1 MSSSNNNSTVVFSVD
16 ATGVEAGVNKI
27 KAGSAT
33 VNAAMDAM
41 AKKSQ
46 LVDAAM
52 KEAAANGFELNARAA
67 NKLASEYQRLADTAG
82 KTQAQIVAQKAANTG
97 VTSTFASMQAQIAA
111 ASAETHGFSF
121 ATSAAKR
128 ELVVLAHEL
137 SQGNYKKFG
146 GSLLVEA
153 ERTGAA
159 GLLFS
164 AAGLGA
170 IALTA
175 AVAGLAY
182 EIAKGAMAFDALSKA
197 SAVTGQYLGLT
208 DSQLSDMAKTLAG
221 TATGITTVETTMS
234 GLIDSG
240 RIAADQ
246 LSLATKVTADF
257 AHDTG
262 MAAEDAVK
270 AMVKFAEDPKKALE
284 ELQSQYHTFSGA
296 QVEVIDGYIRTGDS
310 AAAYKAILQGMDEA
324 HTRMAKT
331 GVDQVGVLQKAWQLL
346 KADVIDTINHISQ
359 IGVATSDADKYTAA
373 INAQTEAQANL
384 NKAKAFPTGFNG
396 QNIKVAQA
404 ALDVANAQL
413 KAQQQTQDLAQKN
426 ATDNKAR
433 ASSGDA
439 AMASNAYQAANKH
452 PSAIRVRDAAIDEEN
467 AAFNKV
473 ALSSLDKSGTAYQQD
488 LQQHLDAITKIN
500 EDYAKKT
507 KAHGTT
513 SGIGSQ
519 LADLMGQNKL
529 IEQEEKRS
537 EQTLKAQRDAGLVDS
552 AQYLQQ
558 LHDLQAGALTKE
570 IALAQQRADVAGGKK
585 DKATQQTALAQVAEY
600 NAQLVA
606 LDQTLSQD
614 LAKVSAVREGNVRK
628 YADSE
633 AATLQKQ
640 QAGYANAFATR
651 FLSADQKSDF
661 DARAKLLEN
670 YENQV
675 AALKQKFEGPTA
687 DKIELARE
695 LDIAQEGYKDKQAA
709 LETNL
714 KQQQDMRNSY
724 GDQVKLAMTNLA
736 GASQTN
742 AQLAAQAF
750 TTSFSDMSN
759 ALQTFVTTGKISFSG
774 LAASILSDLA
784 KIALQAAESQ
794 IFRAAMSSSMFSTG
808 GAVGSYADGGS
819 IVGAGTGTSD
829 SIPAMLS
836 NGEYVLNAAST
847 KKYGSLLDA
856 MNNGTAHFASG
867 GAVGTVAPSSG
878 GSNTNLSLSLGAGN
892 SGLTQ
897 QDLIAIA
904 PHIQTLIDK
913 RMAQKIGGQGGF
925 ADMIRQ
931 GKI

>member
-1 MSSSNNNSTVVFSVD
+1 MSTSNNNSTIVYSLD
-16 ATGVEAGVNKI
+16 ANGFEAGVNKVR
-27 KAGSAT
+27 AGADKVTASQ
-33 VNAAMDAM
+33 AAMVRQSD
-41 AKKSQ
+41 
-46 LVDAAM
+46 LVDKAM
-52 KEAAANGFELNARAA
+52 KEAAANGIELNARAA
-67 NKLASEYQRLADTAG
+67 NKLASEYIRLESTVG
-82 KTQAQIVAQKAANTG
+82 KTQAQILAQKAAASG
-97 VTSTFASMQAQIAA
+97 VTSTFASMGASIAE
-111 ASAETHGFSF
+111 ASKHTEEMGFKT
-121 ATSAAKR
+121 AGAKR
-128 ELVVLAHEL
+128 ELLVLAHEL

-146 GSLLVEA
+146 GSMLVLG

-164 AAGLGA
+164 SAGLSALGLGA
-170 IALTA
+170 
-175 AVAGLAY
+175 AVAYAGY
-182 EIAKGAMAFDALSKA
+182 EIVKGAMAFDALSKA
-197 SAVTGQYLGLT
+197 SAVTGGYLGLT
-208 DSQLSDMAKTLAG
+208 DSQLGDMAKSLAG
-221 TATGITTVETTMS
+221 TATGITTVETTMT
-234 GLIDSG
+234 GLVDSG

-246 LSLATKVTADF
+246 LSLATKVTTDF

-296 QVEVIDGYIRTGDS
+296 QVDVIDGYIRTGDS
-310 AAAYKAILQGMDEA
+310 ASAYKAILQGMDEA

-331 GVDQVGVLQKAWQLL
+331 GVDQVGTLQKAWLLL

-373 INAQTEAQANL
+373 INAQAEAQANL

-396 QNIKVAQA
+396 QNIKVAQT

-413 KAQQQTQDLAQKN
+413 KAQQKTQDLAQKN
-426 ATDNKAR
+426 AADNKKR
-433 ASSGDA
+433 AEEGDA
-439 AMASNAYQAANKH
+439 ALASSAYQKANKH
-452 PSAIRVRDAAIDEEN
+452 PSATRTRDAAIDDEN
-467 AAFNKV
+467 AAFNV
-473 ALSSLDKSGTAYQQD
+473 ATKNLDKSGTAYQQD

-552 AQYLQQ
+552 TQYLQQ

-585 DKATQQTALAQVAEY
+585 DKATQTTALAQVKEY

-614 LAKVSAVREGNVRK
+614 LDKVAAVRLGNVNK
-628 YADSE
+628 YSDSE
-633 AATLQKQ
+633 AAMLRKQ
-640 QAGYANAFATR
+640 QAGYSNSYNTRNLSGSDLADFNARYA
-651 FLSADQKSDF
+651 LQ
-661 DARAKLLEN
+661 EN
-670 YENQV
+670 YEKQIDT
-675 AALKQKFEGPTA
+675 LKQQYEGPAA
-687 DKIELARE
+687 DKLELANK
-695 LDIAQEGYKDKQAA
+695 LDIAQKGYTDQQTA
-709 LETNL
+709 LEANL
-714 KQQQDMRNSY
+714 KQQQDIRNSY
-724 GDQVKLAMTNLA
+724 SEQITLAMKNIA
-736 GASQTN
+736 GTSQTN
-742 AQLAAQAF
+742 AQLAATAF

-759 ALQTFVTTGKISFSG
+759 ALATFVTTGKISFSG
-774 LAASILSDLA
+774 LATSILSDLA

-794 IFRAAMSSSMFSTG
+794 IFKAAMSSSMFSTG

-878 GSNTNLSLSLGAGN
+878 GSNTSLSLSLGAGN

-897 QDLIAIA
+897 QDLAAIA

-913 RMAQKIGGQGGF
+913 RMAQKMSGQGGY
-925 ADMIRQ
+925 ADMIKQ

>member
-1 MSSSNNNSTVVFSVD
+1 
-16 ATGVEAGVNKI
+16 
-27 KAGSAT
+27 
-33 VNAAMDAM
+33 
-41 AKKSQ
+41 
-46 LVDAAM
+46 
-52 KEAAANGFELNARAA
+52 
-67 NKLASEYQRLADTAG
+67 
-82 KTQAQIVAQKAANTG
+82 
-97 VTSTFASMQAQIAA
+97 
-111 ASAETHGFSF
+111 
-121 ATSAAKR
+121 
-128 ELVVLAHEL
+128 L

-159 GLLFS
+159 ALLFS
-164 AAGLGA
+164 AAGLSVLALTGA
-170 IALTA
+170 I
-175 AVAGLAY
+175 AGLAY
-182 EIAKGAMAFDALSKA
+182 EVISGAMAFDALSKA
-197 SAVTGQYLGLT
+197 SSVTGQYLGLT
-208 DSQLSDMAKTLAG
+208 DSQLSDMAKSLAG
-221 TATGITTVETTMS
+221 TESGIKGVETTMA
-234 GLIDSG
+234 GLVDSG
-240 RIAADQ
+240 KIAADS
-246 LSLATKVTADF
+246 LSLATKVTTEF

-284 ELQSQYHTFSGA
+284 ELQGQYHTFSGA
-296 QVEVIDGYIRTGDS
+296 QVEVIDGYIKTGDS
-310 AAAYKAILQGMDEA
+310 ASAYKAILQGMDEA

-373 INAQTEAQANL
+373 INAQAEAQANL

-413 KAQQQTQDLAQKN
+413 KAQQQIQAGAQSAAAAN
-426 ATDNKAR
+426 ATR
-433 ASSGDA
+433 AKSGDA
-439 AMASNAYQAANKH
+439 MLASNAYQDANKN
-452 PSAIRVRDAAIDEEN
+452 PSSARVRDSAMGKEN
-467 AAFNKV
+467 AAFNTATKD
-473 ALSSLDKSGTAYQQD
+473 LDKSSTAYQED
-488 LQQHLDAITKIN
+488 LKQHLDAINKIN
-500 EDYAKKT
+500 EDYAHKNKS
-507 KAHGTT
+507 HGT
-513 SGIGSQ
+513 SGMGAQ
-519 LADLMGQNKL
+519 LADLSGQNKL

-570 IALAQQRADVAGGKK
+570 IALAQQRADLAGGKK
-585 DKATQQTALAQVAEY
+585 DKTAQTNALSQVKEY
-600 NAQLVA
+600 NAQLIA
-606 LDQTLSQD
+606 LDQTLAQD

-640 QAGYANAFATR
+640 QAGYATAFATR
-651 FLSADQKSDF
+651 FLSADQKADY

-714 KQQQDMRNSY
+714 KQQQDTRNSY
-724 GDQVKLAMTNLA
+724 SDQVKLAMTNLA
-736 GASQTN
+736 GTSQTN
-742 AQLAAQAF
+742 AQLAATAF

-759 ALQTFVTTGKISFSG
+759 ALQTFVTTGKFSFSSFATSV
-774 LAASILSDLA
+774 LDDLA

-794 IFRAAMSSSMFSTG
+794 VMQSVMSSSMFSTG
-808 GAVGSYADGGS
+808 GAVHAATGGAITGPGS
-819 IVGAGTGTSD
+819 GTSD

-836 NGEYVLNAAST
+836 AGEYVINAAST
-847 KKYGSLLDA
+847 KKYGSLLA
-856 MNNGTAHFASG
+856 SINSGHMSHFASG

-878 GSNTNLSLSLGAGN
+878 GGVSNSVNNFNLSGG
-892 SGLTQ
+892 GLTPA
-897 QDLIAIA
+897 DMAALA
-904 PHIQTLIDK
+904 PQFQNLIDK
-913 RMAQKIGGQGGF
+913 RMSIRMSQQGGF
-925 ADMIRQ
+925 ADLIRQ